1 MQNERKGKGGKV
13 LRKEKL
19 LDRLHLFAEKYR
31 DNQEAAEVL
40 MSFFRGECIHLTDSK
55 GRCELCD
62 TNQPHKVKN

>member
-1 MQNERKGKGGKV
+1 MQNERKGKGSKV

-40 MSFFRGECIHLTDSK
+40 MAFFRGECIHITDSM
-55 GRCELCD
+55 GRCELCG
-62 TNQPHKVKN
+62 TLQPQRIKN